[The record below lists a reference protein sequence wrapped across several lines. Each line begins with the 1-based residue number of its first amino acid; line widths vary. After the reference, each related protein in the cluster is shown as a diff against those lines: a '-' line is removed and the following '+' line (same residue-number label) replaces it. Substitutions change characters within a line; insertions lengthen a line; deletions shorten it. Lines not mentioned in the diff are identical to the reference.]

1 MDDSTT
7 AETMRQAASPRNA
20 SPTAAHAGTEMPTP
34 AGTPTQASS
43 STVPPPPVSEQSVL
57 MQMMQMMAVQQQAM
71 QTHKGEP
78 PKFNGSAKEDLELW
92 LFQIEEHFSSYA
104 AERDD
109 NDSRFVDV
117 VVPYLG
123 TDVMSWYREFKQTL
137 GEHPRTWYLLKQQL
151 WIRFRDSDFEYKLLS
166 RLYDLRATGSQ
177 QEYAAKFILLL
188 SQSSLEL
195 PDMMKRWLYQ
205 QNLRPDTSTHISQNV
220 PTTLRHTPAGEP
232 ANHVASAAVKSS
244 HSFNYATDNP
254 RLPRKRRGVYGFL
267 EQTGSIGDR
276 VCSVF
281 LDCGASLNAIAP
293 RLASQFQLAVRDFP
307 IPLELQLGGNKFIT
321 MPRRVTT
328 ITVQLAG
335 FGPYETE
342 AFVMDVTEKREVLLG
357 MPWFSTA
364 NPDVIWSERTV
375 RPRSTDL
382 RLAFQQCVQPARAR
396 TVGGSRRSAV
406 RRAPSATEQGSI
418 NYIRQHGYL
427 SARGMTR
434 LVSSHRLKKL
444 LRASDNEFCFFIT
457 AGENAEENPSAT
469 EKVTWENLVDNPV
482 YPLAIRYKDSIFRS
496 ELPSVPPTRFTGM
509 EATIELND
517 DVPVHRKQYPLST
530 AMREAIRAW
539 TQEMV
544 AAKIIRPSNSPY
556 CAPPR
561 PFAFGRR
568 TASGESCTTSEESMP
583 RCEFRPIL
591 SRARTIST
599 MAQGRV
605 FSAMDLLWGFYQVRL
620 REDSIPFTAFATPDG
635 LYEYLVTPM
644 GVSRSPSCFNR
655 LVQHIFAD
663 QQDFCRTYFDDI
675 FVFTPSDSID
685 DHLAALEQVF
695 ERCKE
700 QQLFIKLSK
709 CTFCAEEIPCLGDRI
724 GRDGVRMDPAKTE
737 LIRNW
742 PVPHTK
748 HELQPFLGTCVY
760 VLRFCPDFAEL
771 SVSLIELT
779 KGKSR
784 RDPVAFEEEHT
795 RVFNELKARLSSP
808 TILSYPDFSR
818 PFHVNMDA
826 SDFAVGGY
834 LFQLAED
841 ESEKIIAYGGR
852 KLSKPEVIYPTRE
865 KELLAALH
873 AMRLWKVLPTRCRRG
888 YLEDPYFAPML
899 RALGEDT
906 PQDSRQL
913 AKFSLEDG
921 LLYFQV
927 NPTAPRRLC
936 IPADKELRNQL
947 LFEEH
952 DAVTRGHPGQHKTR
966 LLMAAKLFWPRR
978 FVDIQAYIASCERC
992 QRNKL
997 PRGKRPGH
1005 LHTLD
1010 IPDRRWSDISM
1021 DFLVQL
1027 PETQHTHFDSIL
1039 VIVDR
1044 LTKRAHFLPTR
1055 TDATAKDIAQLFCS
1069 SYQKLHG
1076 LPRTI
1081 VSDRDVKFTSKLWS
1095 GIMQLQDTQLRLSSA
1110 FQPATDGQ
1118 SEVTNK
1124 FVLEFLRHFIGPHQT
1139 DWGHYV
1145 HFAEFAYNSRPH
1157 ASIDM
1162 SPFEADLGYQP
1173 RSVLDLTIPQ
1183 QNVLPAAVSFVD
1195 HQRSLLL
1202 EVQDAMA
1209 RAQQRMST
1217 AFDRNR
1223 RHQSFAVGDKVLLD
1237 SQNLD
1242 LAHIGASGRRKLAS
1256 RFLGPSQWRQWQAPR
1271 DIGSR
1276 FRQDYVFFLN
1286 FTFPS

>member
-1 MDDSTT
+1 
-7 AETMRQAASPRNA
+7 
-20 SPTAAHAGTEMPTP
+20 
-34 AGTPTQASS
+34 
-43 STVPPPPVSEQSVL
+43 
-57 MQMMQMMAVQQQAM
+57 
-71 QTHKGEP
+71 
-78 PKFNGSAKEDLELW
+78 
-92 LFQIEEHFSSYA
+92 
-104 AERDD
+104 
-109 NDSRFVDV
+109 
-117 VVPYLG
+117 
-123 TDVMSWYREFKQTL
+123 
-137 GEHPRTWYLLKQQL
+137 
-151 WIRFRDSDFEYKLLS
+151 
-166 RLYDLRATGSQ
+166 
-177 QEYAAKFILLL
+177 
-188 SQSSLEL
+188 
-195 PDMMKRWLYQ
+195 
-205 QNLRPDTSTHISQNV
+205 
-220 PTTLRHTPAGEP
+220 
-232 ANHVASAAVKSS
+232 
-244 HSFNYATDNP
+244 
-254 RLPRKRRGVYGFL
+254 
-267 EQTGSIGDR
+267 
-276 VCSVF
+276 
-281 LDCGASLNAIAP
+281 
-293 RLASQFQLAVRDFP
+293 
-307 IPLELQLGGNKFIT
+307 
-321 MPRRVTT
+321 
-328 ITVQLAG
+328 
-335 FGPYETE
+335 
-342 AFVMDVTEKREVLLG
+342 MDVPEKREVLLG
-357 MPWFSTA
+357 MSWFSTA
-364 NPDVIWSERTV
+364 NPDVDWSERTV

-396 TVGGSRRSAV
+396 TAGGSRRSAV
-406 RRAPSATEQGSI
+406 HRAPSATDQGSL
-418 NYIRQHGYL
+418 NYIHQHGYL

-457 AGENAEENPSAT
+457 AGENAEENASVPG
-469 EKVTWENLVDNPV
+469 KLTWENLVDNPV

-517 DVPVHRKQYPLST
+517 DVPVHRKQYPLSA

-556 CAPPR
+556 CAPTFCVR
-561 PFAFGRR
+561 KAN
-568 TASGESCTTSEESMP
+568 GEW
-583 RCEFRPIL
+583 RIVHDFRGINAKMRVPANPIPL
-591 SRARTIST
+591 KDDIYRA

-644 GVSRSPSCFNR
+644 GVSSSPSCFNR

-742 PVPHTK
+742 PVPQTK
-748 HELQPFLGTCVY
+748 HELQSFLGTCVY

-771 SVSLIELT
+771 SVPLIELT
-779 KGKSR
+779 KGKGR
-784 RDPVAFEEEHT
+784 RDPVVFEEEHT
-795 RVFNELKARLSSP
+795 RVFNEL
-808 TILSYPDFSR
+808 
-818 PFHVNMDA
+818 N
-826 SDFAVGGY
+826 DFAVGGY

-841 ESEKIIAYGGR
+841 GSEKFIAYGGR
-852 KLSKPEVIYPTRE
+852 KLSKAEVIYPTRE

-873 AMRLWKVLPTRCRRG
+873 AMRLWKVYLLDSPFFINTDHKTIESLLTQQTCSQRLARWLNELSLFQPRFRWVAGNTNVVADTISRNPLWSDRTSRAVSLQTVLQALTTSQPDEEPNALLYQRLTRSSLPTRCRRG
-888 YLEDPYFAPML
+888 YLEDPYFAPIL
-899 RALGEDT
+899 RALGEDN

-936 IPADKELRNQL
+936 IPTDKELRNQL

-966 LLMAAKLFWPRR
+966 LLMAAKFFWPRM
-978 FVDIQAYIASCERC
+978 FVDIQAYVASCERC

-1139 DWGHYV
+1139 DWDHYV

-1157 ASIDM
+1157 ASIGM

-1202 EVQDAMA
+1202 EAQDAMA

-1256 RFLGPSQWRQWQAPR
+1256 RFLGPYTVEAVAGPSRYRLTLPPGLRLFPEFHVSLLKPYVHDDDPSRVNRVPR
-1271 DIGSR
+1271 VIVADGSEGLLVR
-1276 FRQDYVFFLN
+1276 SITGHRRRKGAQQYRVCWMDSGIKPSWEPLSNLN
-1286 FTFPS
+1286 QVRGLIREYLSSLPSTRTTARLQEGL